1 MNDEQITKDLG
12 FTQEELD
19 FNIEPATDEEVAQWE
34 AKWKAEADKRNEHDL
49 SIEHLTERKA
59 ISIAKKVRTYLQ
71 ENHPFA
77 DGGGC
82 KLFSDTFTYVTG
94 GGDRGFTTHETSAVL
109 ALVMDGGLFYDYF
122 SPDGDGAYYG
132 MNDGYKLEQFI
143 KSIGYRAEWITSYC
157 LGVYEE

>member
-1 MNDEQITKDLG
+1 MNDEQIMKDFG

-19 FNIEPATDEEVAQWE
+19 NIEPPTDEEVAKWE
-34 AKWKAEADKRNEHDL
+34 SEWKAQADKRNEHDL
-49 SIEHLTERKA
+49 SIDHLTERKA

-94 GGDRGFTTHETSAVL
+94 GGDRGFTTHETGAVL
-109 ALVMDGGLFYDYF
+109 ALVMDGGGFYDYF
-122 SPDGDGAYYG
+122 SPDGDLAYYG
-132 MNDGYKLEQFI
+132 MDYGNKLEQFI